1 MKKIISIISFLVV
14 ALFHAQSLTTTENY
28 IYSRTY
34 LEPVTSEQ
42 PGAAQI
48 QGVQYFD
55 GLGRTTQSIAI
66 KASPNGKDVAVPVMY
81 DQSGRKTKD
90 FMPQPVDS
98 QNGAYIPGI
107 GESSINAY
115 YGVPNAYSEIQYE
128 QSPLSRAV
136 KAAAPGAEWQMNG
149 IHTQKLEYLSN
160 NTGEVKRYKAVTSW
174 NASAQIN
181 DVSIITAPNDAYTT
195 NGYYNANT
203 LYKTVTKDENDNETQ
218 VFINS
223 GKQILLSRKINKKA
237 NGTTENVD
245 TYYVYDEFGNLSLVI
260 PPKASVSALTP
271 ALQDQFCYQY
281 KYDKYHRVIEK
292 KLPGRGWEY
301 LVYDQQGRLVL
312 SQDANLRTA
321 GNNFTKRGWLFTKY
335 DKFGRT
341 VYTGFFAST
350 VERPAMQAALNN
362 MSSNANNNETQSTT
376 PFTLNGMDIYYTK
389 TAFPTESM
397 TILSVDYYD
406 EYPVGSPDQPALIQ
420 NQATLASVPTTIVSN
435 GLSSVR
441 STKTLSTASY
451 TKNVENDSW
460 SSAFI
465 WYDTLG
471 RIIGTYGK
479 NHLGGF
485 TQTEAELDF
494 SGTPQK
500 SIAYHARKA
509 NEPGV
514 TIKERFIYDAQK
526 RLKQHYHQVNTK
538 PEELLTENTYNE
550 LSQLI
555 NKKVGNNLQSIDY
568 TYNVRGWLTDINKN
582 QMGLADLGGKL
593 FAYKIKY
600 HQKEGIDNPDVVQ
613 FPGKNVTPRYDGS
626 IAEIDW
632 RAVETVGVNPSLTPK
647 RYGYSYDSM
656 NRIQAGYYQNPN
668 NPYSK
673 ENTESLD
680 YDLNGNINSLYR
692 TSVIASGSN
701 TAKVIDN
708 LSYTYSGN
716 QAIKIT
722 DDSQNF
728 AGYEGGGGPIT
739 YDANGNMLTMLDKG
753 IQYVKYNFLD
763 LPAEMLMTK
772 NSNELVAVKT
782 LYRADGTKLRKES
795 STSITGVVGSTTTKK
810 TTDYLDGFQYLTTE
824 NVDTGGG
831 TGIEMFSLSG
841 RAMEPEAFSI
851 DETRRVAPKTPDL
864 QFFATAEGFYDYAK
878 DQYIYQYIDQL
889 GNVRVS
895 YGRNSTG
902 ALEITDSNDYYPF
915 GMNHLKTG
923 ISYFAQGSYKSN
935 KYNGKEL
942 QETGMYSYGWREY
955 MPDIARWNGIDQLA
969 ESYYSHSPY
978 AYVMNNPINLF
989 DPNGMVSQAFIDEL
1003 LDAPPGTTWTNTGS
1017 GFTNNWGGQ
1026 MDYDGNPT
1034 NYNGYSNMANGV
1046 GKKNPNDGPS
1056 FEVPEVII
1064 KAKGGV
1070 SGWSNHKN
1078 IGENSLLMYSK
1089 FTGVLGEFTFDQNNS
1104 LLYDAIENTKVG
1116 QSVSAA
1122 ERFLFLELPGSFVGG
1137 ELLSAGWRAAGLS
1150 KIICGPLGRLTN
1162 GLIKICFTEGTL
1174 VVAENGNIK
1183 IEDIKEGDL
1192 VWSYNEETGKKELK
1206 RVIALSR
1213 NTSSSLVR
1221 ISVNDTEISCTP
1233 EHPFYVRGSWI
1244 EAKDLT
1250 KGMPL
1255 TTLDGKISPV
1265 ESITFLDEKVKVY
1278 NFEVEGNHNYYVSE
1292 KGILVH
1298 NNCEWL
1304 EGSLSQVKRWI
1315 PTEPGMQGS
1324 KAIDDITAKLLK
1336 NDPYVFK
1343 EPIKVVEA
1351 EGKTFILD
1359 GHHRIQAAIKAG
1371 YEGSIPYQ
1379 RIPAGQIS
1387 EHSIFRNIGELLE
1400 TFGH

>member
-66 KASPNGKDVAVPVMY
+66 KASPNGKDLAVPTMY
-81 DQSGRKTKD
+81 DQSGRRTKD

-115 YGVPNAYSEIQYE
+115 YGVPNAYSEVQYE

-149 IHTQKLEYLSN
+149 THTQKLEYLSN

-181 DVSIITAPNDAYTT
+181 DVSILTAPNDSYTT

-218 VFINS
+218 LFINS
-223 GKQILLSRKINKKA
+223 GKQTLLSRKINKKA
-237 NGTTENVD
+237 NGTTENLD

-260 PPKASVSALTP
+260 PPKASVSALTLS
-271 ALQDQFCYQY
+271 LQDQLCYQY
-281 KYDKYHRVIEK
+281 KYDKYHRVVEK

-301 LVYDQQGRLVL
+301 LVYDQQGRVVL
-312 SQDANLRTA
+312 SQDANLRTT

-341 VYTGFFAST
+341 VYTGFFANT
-350 VERPAMQAALNN
+350 AERAAMQAALNN
-362 MSSNANNNETQSTT
+362 MSANANNNEIQSTT

-420 NQATLASVPTTIVSN
+420 NQTTLASVPTTIVSN

-441 STKTLSTASY
+441 STKTLPTASY
-451 TKNVENDSW
+451 TKNIENDSW
-460 SSAFI
+460 SSSFV
-465 WYDTLG
+465 WYDTVG
-471 RIIGTYGK
+471 RVIGTFGN
-479 NHLGGF
+479 NHLGGS
-485 TQTEAELDF
+485 TQTEVQLDF

-500 SIAYHARKA
+500 TFTYHARKA

-568 TYNVRGWLTDINKN
+568 TYNIRGWLTDINKN

-593 FAYKIKY
+593 FAYRIKY
-600 HQKEGIDNPDVVQ
+600 GQKEGIDNPDQVQ
-613 FPGKNVTPRYDGS
+613 FSGKNVTPRYDGS

-632 RAVETVGVNPSLTPK
+632 RAVETVGVNPPLTPK

-692 TSVIASGSN
+692 TSVIASGST
-701 TAKVIDN
+701 TATVIDN
-708 LSYTYSGN
+708 LSYTYTGN
-716 QAIKIT
+716 QVIKIT

-753 IQYVKYNFLD
+753 IQSVKYNFLD

-772 NSNELVAVKT
+772 NSNEFVAVKT

-831 TGIEMFSLSG
+831 TGLEMLSLSG
-841 RAMEPEAFSI
+841 RAMEPEAFSP
-851 DETRRVAPKTPDL
+851 DVTRKLTPKTPDL

-902 ALEITDSNDYYPF
+902 VLEITDANDYYPF

-923 ISYFAQGSYKSN
+923 NSYFAQGSYKSN

-955 MPDIARWNGIDQLA
+955 MPDIAKWNGIDQLA
-969 ESYYSHSPY
+969 ESYVSASPY
-978 AYVMNNPINLF
+978 AYVMNNPINMF
-989 DPNGMVSQAFIDEL
+989 DPDGRKNEAWLEE
-1003 LDAPPGTTWTNTGS
+1003 APAWLQETWNNTPDGTNSYWTNSGSSSGGGGGHFVYTGGTAGLTAGYGIGSTVDYAGNFNSYYGTVTNGVLRYTYWTNGAPAS
-1017 GFTNNWGGQ
+1017 GYTNSGGQ
-1026 MDYDGNPT
+1026 
-1034 NYNGYSNMANGV
+1034 NYQNLQGIVGYS
-1046 GKKNPNDGPS
+1046 GKLDLNSSNSNSTSNSFLDNP
-1056 FEVPEVII
+1056 
-1064 KAKGGV
+1064 
-1070 SGWSNHKN
+1070 
-1078 IGENSLLMYSK
+1078 
-1089 FTGVLGEFTFDQNNS
+1089 FDWIQNN
-1104 LLYDAIENTKVG
+1104 
-1116 QSVSAA
+1116 
-1122 ERFLFLELPGSFVGG
+1122 
-1137 ELLSAGWRAAGLS
+1137 
-1150 KIICGPLGRLTN
+1150 
-1162 GLIKICFTEGTL
+1162 
-1174 VVAENGNIK
+1174 
-1183 IEDIKEGDL
+1183 
-1192 VWSYNEETGKKELK
+1192 
-1206 RVIALSR
+1206 
-1213 NTSSSLVR
+1213 
-1221 ISVNDTEISCTP
+1221 
-1233 EHPFYVRGSWI
+1233 
-1244 EAKDLT
+1244 
-1250 KGMPL
+1250 
-1255 TTLDGKISPV
+1255 
-1265 ESITFLDEKVKVY
+1265 
-1278 NFEVEGNHNYYVSE
+1278 
-1292 KGILVH
+1292 
-1298 NNCEWL
+1298 
-1304 EGSLSQVKRWI
+1304 
-1315 PTEPGMQGS
+1315 
-1324 KAIDDITAKLLK
+1324 
-1336 NDPYVFK
+1336 
-1343 EPIKVVEA
+1343 PIKVSQFA
-1351 EGKTFILD
+1351 GM
-1359 GHHRIQAAIKAG
+1359 IQAGSTVAEKGLSNWNGASNITKSRIFAETISTKLPFSAKA
-1371 YEGSIPYQ
+1371 
-1379 RIPAGQIS
+1379 
-1387 EHSIFRNIGELLE
+1387 LE
-1400 TFGH
+1400 TASTALKWGGRVVGAVGVANTLYQYGKGNISGTRAVVDGVMGVAGFFPATAWISVGYFAGMALYETYGNDGKPLF

>member
-1 MKKIISIISFLVV
+1 MKKIISIIPFLVV

-66 KASPNGKDVAVPVMY
+66 KASPNGKDVAVLVMY

-136 KAAAPGAEWQMNG
+136 KAAAPGTEWQMNG
-149 IHTQKLEYLSN
+149 THTQKLEYLSN

-203 LYKTVTKDENDNETQ
+203 LYKTVTRDENNNETQ
-218 VFINS
+218 VFTNS
-223 GKQILLSRKINKKA
+223 GKQTLLSRKINKKA

-271 ALQDQFCYQY
+271 ALQDQLCYQY
-281 KYDKYHRVIEK
+281 KYDKYHRVVEK

-301 LVYDQQGRLVL
+301 LVYDQQGRVVL
-312 SQDANLRTA
+312 SQDANLRTT

-350 VERPAMQAALNN
+350 AERAAMQAALNN
-362 MSSNANNNETQSTT
+362 MSANANNNEAPSTT

-406 EYPVGSPDQPALIQ
+406 EYPVGSPAQPVQIQ
-420 NQATLASVPTTIVSN
+420 NQATLGSVPTTSVSN

-441 STKTLSTASY
+441 STKTLPTASY

-500 SIAYHARKA
+500 TITYHARKA

-593 FAYKIKY
+593 FAYRIKY
-600 HQKEGIDNPDVVQ
+600 HQKEGIDNPDPVQ
-613 FPGKNVTPRYDGS
+613 FSGKNVTPRYDGS

-701 TAKVIDN
+701 TATVIDN

-739 YDANGNMLTMLDKG
+739 YDVNGNMLTMLDKG
-753 IQYVKYNFLD
+753 IQSVKYNFLD

-923 ISYFAQGSYKSN
+923 NSYFAQGSYKSN

-978 AYVMNNPINLF
+978 AYVLNNPVNFF
-989 DPNGMVSQAFIDEL
+989 DPD
-1003 LDAPPGTTWTNTGS
+1003 
-1017 GFTNNWGGQ
+1017 
-1026 MDYDGNPT
+1026 
-1034 NYNGYSNMANGV
+1034 
-1046 GKKNPNDGPS
+1046 
-1056 FEVPEVII
+1056 
-1064 KAKGGV
+1064 
-1070 SGWSNHKN
+1070 
-1078 IGENSLLMYSK
+1078 
-1089 FTGVLGEFTFDQNNS
+1089 
-1104 LLYDAIENTKVG
+1104 
-1116 QSVSAA
+1116 
-1122 ERFLFLELPGSFVGG
+1122 
-1137 ELLSAGWRAAGLS
+1137 
-1150 KIICGPLGRLTN
+1150 GRLTMEAVTAAMWNATPDGTNSYWFNDN
-1162 GLIKICFTEGTL
+1162 GSFT
-1174 VVAENGNIK
+1174 
-1183 IEDIKEGDL
+1183 
-1192 VWSYNEETGKKELK
+1192 SYDGGPKGSGGGSL
-1206 RVIALSR
+1206 AY
-1213 NTSSSLVR
+1213 SSSVGYGGSFTMGDGTYALPPIVFAGDKSGWADQFR
-1221 ISVNDTEISCTP
+1221 SHMEKYGNTTLIDSYFDGFLGGAQSSWNYIKGQFYGESYWDGLANTFTLGAYGTVKTINSLIDVTRNVPNYTANDYSYAAGYLTEKAAEAIILKEASQINPFAFRGGYGFKIGRVELLYSNPSVGGGTIFSYVSSTNKKFRLDYHGLPSLNRGKTLHFHTNYWGYTNSPHRSVN
-1233 EHPFYVRGSWI
+1233 PF
-1244 EAKDLT
+1244 
-1250 KGMPL
+1250 
-1255 TTLDGKISPV
+1255 
-1265 ESITFLDEKVKVY
+1265 
-1278 NFEVEGNHNYYVSE
+1278 
-1292 KGILVH
+1292 
-1298 NNCEWL
+1298 
-1304 EGSLSQVKRWI
+1304 RW
-1315 PTEPGMQGS
+1315 GQ
-1324 KAIDDITAKLLK
+1324 
-1336 NDPYVFK
+1336 
-1343 EPIKVVEA
+1343 PIK
-1351 EGKTFILD
+1351 
-1359 GHHRIQAAIKAG
+1359 
-1371 YEGSIPYQ
+1371 
-1379 RIPAGQIS
+1379 
-1387 EHSIFRNIGELLE
+1387 
-1400 TFGH
+1400 